1 MVVIEDMSLRAEVNK
16 VLGYTI
22 QTIQSNVKLES
33 LLERIQNADNDLFN
47 HSMNVAEY
55 SIMIGIEFKFDL
67 DRLINIGV
75 GCILHDIGKSLL
87 NPNILNKPDKLSVD
101 ERVFV
106 ESHPSIG
113 FRLVKDAVIPDLV
126 KDIIRLHHE
135 KIDSTGYPDA
145 LAGDKISIDVQIV
158 TVADMFDALTSRRSY
173 KDPFTVEDALSIL
186 YQDVGLNKIV
196 IGILEN
202 QLRVNSITGIIANKN
217 YTYLENTSIVQ

>member
-22 QTIQSNVKLES
+22 QTIQSNVELES

-145 LAGDKISIDVQIV
+145 LAG
-158 TVADMFDALTSRRSY
+158 ADMFDALTSRRSY

-217 YTYLENTSIVQ
+217 YSYLENNSIIQ